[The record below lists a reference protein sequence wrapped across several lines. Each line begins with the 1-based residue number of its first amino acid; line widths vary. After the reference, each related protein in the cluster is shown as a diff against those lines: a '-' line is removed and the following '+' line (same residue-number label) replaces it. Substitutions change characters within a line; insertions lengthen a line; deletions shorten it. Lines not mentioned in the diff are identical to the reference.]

1 MTPKGSGENFD
12 DVKRMQNEVEVDWE
26 QVLVKEEPE
35 FLLVN
40 LHQRQWVQD
49 VDGRMY
55 IRNQV
60 DEQNGW

>member
-12 DVKRMQNEVEVDWE
+12 DVKRIQNEVAVGWE

-40 LHQRQWVQD
+40 LHRRQWVQD
-49 VDGRMY
+49 VDDRMY